1 MSEFDGKFVGKCTNF
16 ILLKRGD
23 LARLTFIYSG
33 IKCKAVN
40 FPQGGE
46 QARPRPTKFYL
57 GKEANTKL

>member
-23 LARLTFIYSG
+23 LVRLTFIYRR

-40 FPQGGE
+40 FPQGGGASKAKAD
-46 QARPRPTKFYL
+46 QVLF
-57 GKEANTKL
+57 G

>member
-23 LARLTFIYSG
+23 LARLTFIYRR

-40 FPQGGE
+40 FLQGG
-46 QARPRPTKFYL
+46 ARASKAKADQVSFC
-57 GKEANTKL
+57 